1 MPTPIMHQ
9 DPSGI
14 QGDLSPAGSIGGVY
28 VQSGAPA
35 QSYGV
40 QTSTL
45 FLRNDTVVPGLSGT
59 TNCFGVGDSLE
70 FARSLYVACASG
82 MIFSL
87 NLTSLGTNRLFWP
100 NRMSAANFVLDP
112 ETSELFIAAMNYSGP
127 PSPSS
132 GQIDVLN
139 LTTGQFDGNFSTRP
153 YPGPMVFDPLNHLIY
168 VANSLLGYLSVV
180 DPRAHQT
187 ISSAQTVGAV
197 GDMAVDQATGSILLP
212 EIAYDAVEV
221 YSPTAGTVVGSYGV
235 GSRPTAVVYDNQSN
249 RVYISESGGDN
260 VTVLNGTTYGVVGA
274 ITVGLGPDALAL
286 DTADGYLFVNN
297 GVSRTISVINLTTSV
312 VSRTLPGQLSS
323 EQSGDTLSDELTY
336 DGLTGQ
342 VYATSAASQGISVID
357 ARNLTVLRSSRMG
370 ASPEALCYD
379 PTNERL
385 FVADNGANLI
395 EEYNG
400 STLQLEHTSE
410 LNATPYALLLDPND
424 HDLFVSEQTGVQVF
438 DGTSLQL
445 LRNVSG
451 PRQGF
456 GMAADSADGL
466 VYIADDTNS
475 NNSLTAIDDRTFAVS
490 ARVPIPVWSDLLQYD
505 PPAGRILV
513 GSNGNLTS
521 FNASNQ
527 RNLGLIQFSTP
538 PTDLRF
544 DPIDGR
550 IYVAFCP
557 GISIYDATTLALVG
571 TISAAGDS
579 PCLSVYN
586 GGTSGTILGGQ
597 AGARVVGKLN
607 RPGGEL

>member
-1 MPTPIMHQ
+1 MDYGSSGGQSWSLQLRRLLFRSKSLGHIRQESRGVVCPRQSCIRIRLEFKATFPRLARSEASTSNLVRPPNRTAFRPRRSSSETTPWFR
-9 DPSGI
+9 
-14 QGDLSPAGSIGGVY
+14 V
-28 VQSGAPA
+28 
-35 QSYGV
+35 
-40 QTSTL
+40 
-45 FLRNDTVVPGLSGT
+45 FSGT

-424 HDLFVSEQTGVQVF
+424 HDLFVSEQTGVQSS
-438 DGTSLQL
+438 TE
-445 LRNVSG
+445 
-451 PRQGF
+451 P
-456 GMAADSADGL
+456 
-466 VYIADDTNS
+466 
-475 NNSLTAIDDRTFAVS
+475 
-490 ARVPIPVWSDLLQYD
+490 
-505 PPAGRILV
+505 
-513 GSNGNLTS
+513 
-521 FNASNQ
+521 ASN
-527 RNLGLIQFSTP
+527 S
-538 PTDLRF
+538 
-544 DPIDGR
+544 
-550 IYVAFCP
+550 
-557 GISIYDATTLALVG
+557 
-571 TISAAGDS
+571 
-579 PCLSVYN
+579 
-586 GGTSGTILGGQ
+586 SGTFPDLDKASEWRQTLQMASCTSQTIQ
-597 AGARVVGKLN
+597 TRTTA
-607 RPGGEL
+607 